1 MNCKTVK
8 ISIITVVFNNE
19 KTIEDTIL
27 SLEMQTHLDIEHIV
41 VDGASTDST
50 MSVVKRHLGKIAK
63 LVSEPDEGIFDAMN
77 KGLRLA
83 TGEVIAFLN
92 ADDIYAHNSVLEQVA
107 SVFCDPL
114 VDACYANLVYVDPVD
129 LNKVVRFWKS
139 QDFKPGL
146 FQKGWVPAHP
156 TFFARKKV
164 YEEYGG
170 YDVTYPLA
178 ADFELM
184 LRFLECARI
193 KSVFIPQV
201 FVKMRLG
208 GVSNNS
214 VPNIFRQNIEIY
226 RAYKK
231 NNVPISPFFIFS
243 KIFTK
248 LSQFYSKPSG

>member
-1 MNCKTVK
+1 MNDGQVK

-27 SLEMQTHLDIEHIV
+27 SIEAQTHPDIEHIV
-41 VDGASTDST
+41 VDGASTDGT
-50 MSVVKRHLGKIAK
+50 MDVVRRHRGKIAK

-77 KGLRLA
+77 KGIRLA

-92 ADDIYAHNSVLEQVA
+92 ADDIYADNTVLEQVA
-107 SVFCDPL
+107 SVFSDSS

-164 YEEYGG
+164 YQQYGS
-170 YDVTYPLA
+170 YDVGLRLA
-178 ADFELM
+178 ADYELM
-184 LRFLECARI
+184 LRFLEKFKV
-193 KSVFIPQV
+193 KSVYIPRV
-201 FVKMRLG
+201 FVKMRTG

-214 VPNIFRQNIEIY
+214 IRNILQQNIEIY
-226 RAYKK
+226 RACKK
-231 NNVPISPFFIFS
+231 NGVPVSPFFAFTKAFS
-243 KIFTK
+243 K
-248 LSQFYSKPSG
+248 LSQFYSRPVE

>member
-1 MNCKTVK
+1 MK

-27 SLEMQTHLDIEHIV
+27 AVESQTHPDIEHIV
-41 VDGASTDST
+41 VDGASTDGT
-50 MSVVKRHLGKIAK
+50 MDVVRRHQGKIAK

-77 KGLRLA
+77 KGIKLA

-92 ADDIYAHNSVLEQVA
+92 ADDIYADNTVLEWVA
-107 SVFCDPL
+107 SVFADTS
-114 VDACYANLVYVDPVD
+114 VEACYANLVYVDPVD

-164 YEEYGG
+164 YQQYGD
-170 YDVTYPLA
+170 YDVSLRLA
-178 ADFELM
+178 SDFELM
-184 LRFLECARI
+184 LRFLEKFKV
-193 KSVFIPQV
+193 KSVYIPRV
-201 FVKMRLG
+201 FVKMRTG

-214 VPNIFRQNIEIY
+214 IRNIIQQNMDIY
-226 RAYKK
+226 RACKK
-231 NNVPISPFFIFS
+231 NGVPVSPFFAFT
-243 KIFTK
+243 KIISK
-248 LSQFYSKPSG
+248 LSQFYSKPVE

>member
-1 MNCKTVK
+1 MK

-27 SLEMQTHLDIEHIV
+27 AVAAQTHPDIEHIV
-41 VDGASTDST
+41 VDGASTDGT
-50 MSVVKRHLGKIAK
+50 MDVVRRHRGKIAK

-77 KGLRLA
+77 KGIRLA

-92 ADDIYAHNSVLEQVA
+92 ADDIYADNTVLEQVA
-107 SVFCDPL
+107 SVFFDPS

-139 QDFKPGL
+139 QEFKPGL

-164 YEEYGG
+164 YQQHGN
-170 YDVTYPLA
+170 YDVSLKLA
-178 ADFELM
+178 ADYELM
-184 LRFLECARI
+184 LRFLEKFKV
-193 KSVFIPQV
+193 KSVYIPRV
-201 FVKMRLG
+201 FVKMRTG

-214 VPNIFRQNIEIY
+214 IRNILQQNIEIY
-226 RAYKK
+226 RACKK
-231 NNVPISPFFIFS
+231 NGVPVSPFFVFTKIFS
-243 KIFTK
+243 K
-248 LSQFYSKPSG
+248 LSQFYSKPAE